1 MYAHFRAGCVAER
14 QRPLAMMIRPLPHA
28 VAASIARCRDLPSTV
43 AWSEARAAP
52 WPPEVREEIWRDRV
66 IFRRLLRGL
75 RGKIAAAGRGTRE
88 KMRELVADPSLLSSS
103 SSSLT
108 AGRHVVAGA
117 QIGTFLEDHFP
128 GFYGTLLRKLLQQVV
143 AFSTTGMRYDG
154 TNPAEYAYEGAI
166 AAANTGDIEDSTIYI
181 RVSPCKKCCDEED
194 GALPYLESLISH
206 DAAATGEETRA
217 LLEPIPC
224 ASSVKGKTVGAVIS
238 KSTTEP
244 HMCFRSDRRLLR
256 LWLALEIAMRALY
269 HASQSIWAPVSD
281 AMSCADGTKIS
292 HNPQARSSIVP
303 AATLVDDTDGTA
315 VRESLRHIHTL
326 LVEWLEEGMEA
337 LECLSQYSLASRVAK
352 RSCEII
358 TFAKTRLQSWHHSER
373 VRRNRYR
380 RADCGRC
387 SFAG

>member
-1 MYAHFRAGCVAER
+1 MYAHFRAGCVCGASASSSDED
-14 QRPLAMMIRPLPHA
+14 LAPLPHA

-43 AWSEARAAP
+43 ARSEARAAP

-194 GALPYLESLISH
+194 GACRLESLISH
-206 DAAATGEETRA
+206 GSCHREETRA
-217 LLEPIPC
+217 
-224 ASSVKGKTVGAVIS
+224 VGAHTLCIFCERENSWGRDLEEHDGASHVLS
-238 KSTTEP
+238 VGQAPSST
-244 HMCFRSDRRLLR
+244 
-256 LWLALEIAMRALY
+256 LAGTGNS
-269 HASQSIWAPVSD
+269 HASPVPYISVYLGTSIRRDKLRGWD
-281 AMSCADGTKIS
+281 E
-292 HNPQARSSIVP
+292 NLPQP
-303 AATLVDDTDGTA
+303 AG
-315 VRESLRHIHTL
+315 
-326 LVEWLEEGMEA
+326 A
-337 LECLSQYSLASRVAK
+337 L
-352 RSCEII
+352 
-358 TFAKTRLQSWHHSER
+358 F
-373 VRRNRYR
+373 NRTGSYT
-380 RADCGRC
+380 CGRYGRVDRC
-387 SFAG
+387 